1 MEFGFVSRPARGAVQ
16 LVLAMLLT
24 SAAFAQMGGGG
35 MMGGGGGGMM
45 GDPTGGGMM
54 GGFMGG
60 GMMGGNSM
68 WYGVSAVGP
77 DGSAYMIRRAGG
89 TATQYM
95 WGGQLNQKAELVAIS
110 PAGATRLL
118 ANIEGTTVSEPVAGR
133 DGRIFVTTSEPNM
146 YWYQNTGTPFG
157 NPSSANRKPALV
169 IVVPGT
175 GQTRTVNIDADYVS
189 PPRVADEGATGG
201 YVVYVVASQ
210 YGQQLG
216 QTGSG
221 TFLYG
226 FSGDGTQR
234 FKLQLTQY

>member
-1 MEFGFVSRPARGAVQ
+1 
-16 LVLAMLLT
+16 
-24 SAAFAQMGGGG
+24 
-35 MMGGGGGGMM
+35 MMGG
-45 GDPTGGGMM
+45 

-60 GMMGGNSM
+60 GMMGGNSA

-89 TATQYM
+89 TSTQYM

-110 PAGATRLL
+110 PAGAARLL
-118 ANIEGTTVSEPVAGR
+118 ASIEGTTVSEPVTSP
-133 DGRIFVTTSEPNM
+133 DGRMIYVTTSEPNSS
-146 YWYQNTGTPFG
+146 WYPTTGTPFG
-157 NPSSANRKPALV
+157 NPSSPNRKPALV
-169 IVVPGT
+169 IIAPAT

-189 PPRVADEGATGG
+189 PPRVASEGSTG

-210 YGQQLG
+210 IGQQLG

-234 FKLQLTQY
+234 FRVQLTQ